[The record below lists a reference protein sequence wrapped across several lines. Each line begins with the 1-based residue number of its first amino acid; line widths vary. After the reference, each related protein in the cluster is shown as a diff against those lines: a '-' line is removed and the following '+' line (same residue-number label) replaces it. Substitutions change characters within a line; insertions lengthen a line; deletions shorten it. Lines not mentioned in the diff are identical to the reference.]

1 VLVGTAEGWA
11 VSVGTAGVEVA
22 MTVGVVSE
30 VVGAGVALEELEL
43 ELELELPSSLPEED
57 WPLQLLPVR
66 LAMVLSRHLLVPED
80 QPRRRLVMSET

>member
-22 MTVGVVSE
+22 MTVGVASE
-30 VVGAGVALEELEL
+30 VVGAGVTLEEL

>member
-43 ELELELPSSLPEED
+43 ELELPSSLPEED

-66 LAMVLSRHLLVPED
+66 LAMVLSKHLLVPED
-80 QPRRRLVMSET
+80 QPRRRLAMSET